1 MQLTKLEGQKK
12 NLHLK
17 GGGPLN
23 SKLVCNSKNCWVYGR
38 HVEFV
43 LSLKPTK
50 LFANLGA
57 HLVVAATQQSHRE
70 VKKVQEVELGMDDT
84 NMTAMTHIDDEAD
97 CWY

>member
-1 MQLTKLEGQKK
+1 
-12 NLHLK
+12 
-17 GGGPLN
+17 
-23 SKLVCNSKNCWVYGR
+23 
-38 HVEFV
+38 

>member
-1 MQLTKLEGQKK
+1 
-12 NLHLK
+12 
-17 GGGPLN
+17 
-23 SKLVCNSKNCWVYGR
+23 
-38 HVEFV
+38 
-43 LSLKPTK
+43 
-50 LFANLGA
+50 LGA